1 MGFRMYIEYN
11 GNEYGG
17 DHKLYGYEDLKNLS
31 SFKILVPE
39 IIRQWKIDPDLN
51 NVELVKVYEDIYQN
65 YFIVSNATE
74 NLKLDSILFSIFAK
88 RYCQD
93 LRNRTCY
100 DNPEIVNSAIKYI
113 EQLINTPGDKI
124 LYWA

>member
-1 MGFRMYIEYN
+1 MGFRMYILHN

-17 DHKLYGYEDLKNLS
+17 DHKLYGYEDLENLS
-31 SFKILVPE
+31 SFDIIIPE
-39 IIRQWKIDPDLN
+39 IIKQWEILPNFNSK
-51 NVELVKVYEDIYQN
+51 EDIYQN
-65 YFIVSNATE
+65 YFVIVEATE
-74 NLKLDSILFSIFAK
+74 DLKLDSVLFSVFAK

-100 DNPEIVNSAIKYI
+100 DSPEVVRRAINYI
-113 EQLINTPGDKI
+113 ESLINTPGDKI